1 MGKFDK
7 VRNSINEVKI
17 KSNEVANEK
26 KIIWIDNEKI
36 LDHPLN
42 KEDITYVDDLI
53 ENIKKQGFTY
63 ELTVTSYGAPEGM
76 YYIVS
81 GHRRRK
87 AGILAGY
94 KSFPCIV
101 KDYGSEEDVYEAI
114 LTGNGTRNSDRDPFF
129 YSTRYEQWK
138 DLLERQ
144 GYDGSIREEIAL
156 RLGCS
161 VKQADKYR
169 AFGNLIDEFK
179 QIVRDGKCGR
189 ESLLT
194 VAYMEKSEQR
204 DFYGFLENH
213 EIFKEK
219 HISSENIRSL
229 INVFRNKGEN
239 EIGKDILSFKADEEK
254 THNETYISID
264 GHNNNEKY
272 KEYEDDIKRQREA
285 AEYEEEMKVEVNE
298 TKEKGNKPN
307 QDEKQV
313 EENKKEKALIKAI
326 KNCKMQFDNIEFTT
340 KKDAHDMLYECK
352 DMVNECVGFMC
363 LIAINNSMQEALT
376 ECISKIK
383 ENLDDKF

>member
-7 VRNSINEVKI
+7 VKDSINEVKI
-17 KSNEVANEK
+17 KSSEVANEK
-26 KIIWIDNEKI
+26 KIIWIENEKI
-36 LDHPLN
+36 LDHPFN
-42 KEDITYVDDLI
+42 REDTTYVDDLI
-53 ENIKKQGFTY
+53 ENMKKQGFTY

-138 DLLERQ
+138 ELLERQ

-179 QIVRDGKCGR
+179 QLVRTGICGR

-194 VAYMEKSEQR
+194 VSYMEKSEQR
-204 DFYGFLENH
+204 DFYEYMEEKELLQ
-213 EIFKEK
+213 EK
-219 HISSENIRSL
+219 HISSDL
-229 INVFRNKGEN
+229 IKTLLKVFKSNGED
-239 EIGKDILSFKADEEK
+239 ETEKDILPFKAKEE
-254 THNETYISID
+254 TFENENYISIE
-264 GHNNNEKY
+264 GHNDNEKY
-272 KEYEDDIKRQREA
+272 KEYEDDIKRQRVA
-285 AEYEEEMKVEVNE
+285 AEYEEEKKVEVNE

-307 QDEKQV
+307 QDEKQI

-326 KNCKMQFDNIEFTT
+326 KNCKMQFDNIKFTT

>member
-114 LTGNGTRNSDRDPFF
+114 LTGNGTRNPDRDPFF
-129 YSTRYEQWK
+129 YSTRYNQWK
-138 DLLERQ
+138 ELLERQ
-144 GYDGSIREEIAL
+144 GCDGSIREEIAL

-169 AFGNLIDEFK
+169 AFGNLIEEFK
-179 QIVRDGKCGR
+179 QIVREGKCGR

-239 EIGKDILSFKADEEK
+239 EIGKDILPFKADEEK

-272 KEYEDDIKRQREA
+272 KEYEDDIKRQRVA

-326 KNCKMQFDNIEFTT
+326 KNCKMQFDNIKFTT

-383 ENLDDKF
+383 ENLDNKF